1 MKHQPQRFGFT
12 LIELL
17 VVIAIIAILAAI
29 LFPIFAQAKNNAK
42 TTYCQNNLRQLV
54 DATLVYTEDY
64 DGTLPPNQIHA
75 HWTPEVR
82 RRYLK
87 TTTGDKGILAC
98 PAKQAY
104 AYNGWLRG
112 PLSDTPGIMGNEGFD
127 NYADLKYIQELL
139 GRTLGS
145 VVMPTRTPVMFDGFI
160 YPDNNFGWGWD
171 VKDAFRPWRMTNLHN
186 NGANYVFLDGHVK
199 WYHAPGD
206 PIYVQY
212 VGLDYDGDGRVGT
225 PGKIR

>member
-1 MKHQPQRFGFT
+1 MRKNSKSGFT

-42 TTYCQNNLRQLV
+42 TAYCQNNLRQLV
-54 DATLVYTEDY
+54 DATLLYTEDY
-64 DGTLPPNQIHA
+64 DGTLPYHPIHGY
-75 HWTPEVR
+75 WMPEVK

-87 TTTGDKGILAC
+87 TTGNKGILTC

-104 AYNGWLRG
+104 AYNAFLCG
-112 PLSDTPGIMGNEGFD
+112 PLSDTPGILGNDGFD
-127 NYADLKYIQELL
+127 FYADLKYIQGYL
-139 GRTLGS
+139 GRKLGS
-145 VVMPTRTPVMFDGFI
+145 VVMPTRTPMLFDGFI
-160 YPDNNFGWGWD
+160 YPDNKFGWGWQTED
-171 VKDAFRPWRMTNLHN
+171 GFNPIRMTNLHN

-199 WYHAPGD
+199 WYHAPGV
-206 PIYVQY
+206 PIYVYY